1 MQSKVL
7 LSTALILAAF
17 LAGCSDGPVSGTFTP
32 SDAGLTVDGTATID
46 YTQAR
51 YPATHPTTGEPVCPV
66 PTGAPVAEDQKC
78 IFPASQIDGHFMAL
92 PEPDGNGWA
101 VYGMGPSA
109 ERQLVLLTP
118 AAGGMYN
125 FNYSA
130 DTDLSATYTTLEV
143 RMGDFTYATAPATEG
158 AQVWTIAPI
167 AGITVTGS
175 FKGKSLDIDVSNI
188 PGNGT
193 KLLGRLYI
201 MAEDGNMTP
210 TAQFDMTPGAN
221 HYEDEDRAIGKY
233 AEFHIHVGNSKIN
246 LYKSTI
252 TKK

>member
-1 MQSKVL
+1 MESKVF
-7 LSTALILAAF
+7 LSTALLLAAF
-17 LAGCSDGPVSGTFTP
+17 LAGCSDGPASGTFTP
-32 SDAGLTVDGTATID
+32 ADAGLVVDGTATVD
-46 YTQAR
+46 YTAASS
-51 YPATHPTTGEPVCPV
+51 PAQDPQGNPLCPPTAVP
-66 PTGAPVAEDQKC
+66 PTGPVTHCVEA
-78 IFPASQIDGHFMAL
+78 ATTIDGHFMSL

-125 FNYSA
+125 FNYTA
-130 DTDLSATYTTLEV
+130 EQDLSTTYTTIEA

-175 FKGKSLDIDVSNI
+175 FKGKTLDIDVSNI

-193 KLLGRLYI
+193 KLLGRLY
-201 MAEDGNMTP
+201 MLAEDGNMTP
-210 TAQFDMTPGAN
+210 TAQFDILPGAN
-221 HYEDEDRAIGKY
+221 HYEDEDNAIGKY